1 MLNFRLTFK
10 KIFSLIEKADRRKIY
25 AITLIQIF
33 SNFLDLIGVALLGV
47 LGSLAITGS
56 ASRDPGSR
64 VASVLKFLN
73 IYEVSVQKQ
82 AVVLGL
88 LAAFFLVTK
97 TLFSLIFARRTMYF
111 LSYRSAKI
119 TENLISKLLSQ
130 SLQSIKKN
138 SVQENITALTGGV
151 GSIVN
156 SIVGATIF
164 TISDLSLTI
173 IMLFGLFY
181 VDPLICFLTIVLYGG
196 IAAILYL

>member
-1 MLNFRLTFK
+1 MLNFRRTFK
-10 KIFSLIEKADRRKIY
+10 KVFSLLEKTDRQKIY

-73 IYEVSVQKQ
+73 IYEMSLQKQ
-82 AVVLGL
+82 AIALGV
-88 LAAFFLVTK
+88 LAAIFLVTK
-97 TLFSLIFARRTMYF
+97 TLFSLLFARRTMYF

-130 SLQSIKKN
+130 SLQNIKKN

-151 GSIVN
+151 GNIFN
-156 SIVGATIF
+156 SIIGATIF
-164 TISDLSLTI
+164 TISDL
-173 IMLFGLFY
+173 
-181 VDPLICFLTIVLYGG
+181 
-196 IAAILYL
+196 